1 MRQETAW
8 GGIGTVAAAI
18 VGSSCCWLPLLLL
31 ALGAGGAAASV
42 SGFVA
47 AYHWAFVA
55 GAIFILGG
63 AGYFIYF
70 HKSKAE
76 C

>member
-1 MRQETAW
+1 MRQEAAW

-47 AYHWAFVA
+47 TYHWVFVV
-55 GAIFILGG
+55 GAFILLGV

-70 HKSKAE
+70 HKSKGE

>member
-18 VGSSCCWLPLLLL
+18 VGSSCCLLPLLLL

-42 SGFVA
+42 SGFMA
-47 AYHWAFVA
+47 AYHWAFVI
-55 GAIFILGG
+55 GAFVLLGG

-70 HKSKAE
+70 HKSKGE